1 MKKVLGRGVGLALG
15 LALMLSLAVMPALA
29 QEEWPCVFW
38 GRASVGGVPVAAG
51 TEITAWVEMEE
62 IGSTLTGAGLLDDD
76 QFVLDAL
83 YDELSGMVV
92 SFKIGPLWAN
102 ETALWER
109 TGEVEVNLTAGVPT
123 VPVIGHSPPSFS
135 FTAGQGGPD
144 PASKTL
150 QIWNSGP
157 GMLEW
162 SVGWG
167 ALWLGL
173 SPTGGS
179 SMGEHDF
186 VTVSVDISGMLAGFY
201 TDTIYIYG
209 AGAPNSPQ
217 TVPVELTILPVG
229 ALVADAGDPYSG
241 VVGESVQLHGS
252 ASGGTPPY
260 YYAWDLDWDGYYND
274 SYVQNP
280 TWTWYTVDGHTV
292 GLEVTD
298 DAQDWDTDTA
308 SVSIS
313 APGVGGTPYPPNKF
327 AILAPWIALGLGL
340 IAAAAIVMVM
350 RRRRLSH

>member
-1 MKKVLGRGVGLALG
+1 MKKVLGRGFGLALG
-15 LALMLSLAVMPALA
+15 LLLMLSLVVLPALA
-29 QEEWPCVFW
+29 AVTYPCNFW
-38 GRASVGGVPVAAG
+38 GFASVNGVPVAAG
-51 TEITAWVEMEE
+51 TEISAWVGAEN
-62 IGSTLTGAGLLDDD
+62 IGSALTGAGSLANNE
-76 QFVLDAL
+76 FSMGAE
-83 YDELSGMVV
+83 YDEASGNVV
-92 SFKIGPLWAN
+92 SFKIGALWAD
-102 ETALWER
+102 ETALWDR
-109 TGEVEVNLTAGVPT
+109 YGSVRVDLTAVT
-123 VPVIGHSPPSFS
+123 DVPVIAYSPTIFE
-135 FTAGQGGPD
+135 FTAEEGGAN

-150 QIWNSGP
+150 QIWNSGS

-162 SVGWG
+162 WVGWDW
-167 ALWLGL
+167 LWLTL

-186 VTVSVDISGMLAGFY
+186 VTVSVDISGMVEGFY
-201 TDTIYIYG
+201 TNTIYIYG
-209 AGAPNSPQ
+209 TGAPNSPQ
-217 TVPVELTILPVG
+217 TVPVELTILAPG
-229 ALVADAGDPYSG
+229 ALLADAGGPYSG

-260 YYAWDLDWDGYYND
+260 YYAWDLDWDGQYDD

-292 GLEVTD
+292 GLKVTD
-298 DAQDWDTDTA
+298 DAEDSDTDTA